1 VHPENSSPL
10 ILVELAILHTQAK
23 IGEKVW
29 FSGGIEDFQEGK
41 IRVHPLRI
49 GRINNSPCAGVFRQ
63 GNLWYC
69 FESLQRKE

>member
-10 ILVELAILHTQAK
+10 ILVELAILHAQAK

-29 FSGGIEDFQEGK
+29 FSGGIGGFQEGK

-49 GRINNSPCAGVFRQ
+49 G
-63 GNLWYC
+63 
-69 FESLQRKE
+69 